1 MQDDTKLLYSI
12 CYPWFIYSFNKDL
25 QIDYN
30 KPYNCSK
37 SQGINSK
44 WKKVSDFMKFPLQQ
58 DRQTIS
64 KYVSYPNHNLWLAIM
79 YLWLIIFKRK

>member
-44 WKKVSDFMKFPLQQ
+44 WKKVSDFMKFPL
-58 DRQTIS
+58 
-64 KYVSYPNHNLWLAIM
+64 
-79 YLWLIIFKRK
+79 

>member
-44 WKKVSDFMKFPLQQ
+44 
-58 DRQTIS
+58 
-64 KYVSYPNHNLWLAIM
+64 
-79 YLWLIIFKRK
+79 